1 MSEENKEIKVGFCHF
16 CGQGHQYP
24 DVTVETTQEDLDEL
38 ATDQCSCS
46 EAKSFKR
53 QKERRERVNKYIS
66 TNFSDEAVPTIK
78 ELVQLVEH
86 GEFSQAVLTSNLT
99 GWKTT
104 MKTDKD
110 GYLVIT
116 KKRTVQGESLRE

>member
-78 ELVQLVEH
+78 EIVQLVEH

>member
-24 DVTVETTQEDLDEL
+24 DVTVEATQEDLDEL

>member
-1 MSEENKEIKVGFCHF
+1 MSEENKEIKVGFCSF

-24 DVTVETTQEDLDEL
+24 DVTVDATQEDLDKL

-53 QKERRERVNKYIS
+53 QKERRERVDKYIQKQ
-66 TNFSDEAVPTIK
+66 FSEEAAPTIK

-86 GEFSQAVLTSNLT
+86 GEFKSVVITSEMT

-116 KKRTVQGESLRE
+116 KKRTVQGDSFRE

>member
-1 MSEENKEIKVGFCHF
+1 MSEEDKEIKVGFCQF
-16 CGQGHQYP
+16 CGQGHQHP
-24 DVTVETTQEDLDEL
+24 DVTVDATQKDLDEL

-53 QKERRERVNKYIS
+53 QKERRERVNKYVS

-116 KKRTVQGESLRE
+116 KKRTLQGESLRE